1 MMHPAEAPH
10 SWGTTPWKIE
20 FKPPK
25 QPAPVS
31 ADFAVIGGGFTGLA
45 AAAWLKVLD
54 PAKSVVVLEA
64 TQIGAGASGRTG
76 GLVLDKTAADD
87 LPGLGDVLAGLKR
100 VVVKL
105 GVECELMLPGVWE
118 VARGRRGM
126 DGSKLPPPRPDSPI
140 EWNDSG
146 TLRIV
151 NEVPGG
157 SLDPGKMVS
166 ELARAGH
173 QLGVIILE
181 GSPAERVRWGAS
193 AEIEFSGGRLRA
205 GKVLFANNAQSLE
218 LSGLKDRAIPKL
230 TLAARIAPLSEEQI
244 RAIGLVERK
253 PFYTVDLPYLWGR
266 LCGDRSIV
274 WGAGLVDAPE
284 SGDVGQINV
293 KADQPARMFAGFEK
307 RVRNFHPALRD
318 VEFTHRWGGPILFR
332 ENWEPVFS
340 RHPQSDI
347 GIVLGAYA
355 GHGVALSSY
364 LGAWAAEA
372 LLGRRELPE
381 WGRIASE

>member
-10 SWGTTPWKIE
+10 PWGITPWKIE
-20 FKPPK
+20 FRPPK
-25 QPAPVS
+25 RPVPASV
-31 ADFAVIGGGFTGLA
+31 DFAVIGGGFTGLA
-45 AAAWLKVLD
+45 TAAWLKVLD

-64 TQIGAGASGRTG
+64 AQIGTGASGRTG

-87 LPGLGDVLAGLKR
+87 LPGLGDVLAGLQR
-100 VVVKL
+100 IVAKL
-105 GVECELMLPGVWE
+105 RVECNLTLPGVWE
-118 VARGRRGM
+118 VARGRTGM
-126 DGSKLPPPRPDSPI
+126 DGSKLPPPRPDSTV

-146 TLRIV
+146 TLRVV
-151 NEVPGG
+151 NEVSGG

-173 QLGVIILE
+173 ELGVIILE
-181 GSPAERVRWGAS
+181 DSPAERVTWS
-193 AEIEFSGGRLRA
+193 EHAEIHFLGRRVRA

-218 LSGLKDRAIPKL
+218 LSGLKNRATPKL

-244 RAIGLVERK
+244 GAIGLAERK

-266 LCGDRSIV
+266 LCRDHSIV
-274 WGAGLVDAPE
+274 WGAGLVDAPK

-293 KADQPARMFAGFEK
+293 RANQSARMFAGFQT

-318 VEFTHRWGGPILFR
+318 VEFTHQWGGPILFR
-332 ENWEPVFS
+332 DNWEPVFG
-340 RHPQSDI
+340 RHPENEN

-355 GHGVALSSY
+355 GHGVALSVY

-372 LLGRRELPE
+372 LLDRRELPE
-381 WGRIASE
+381 WGRIDSN

>member
-1 MMHPAEAPH
+1 MMHPAEVSHP
-10 SWGTTPWKIE
+10 WGTTPWKIE

-25 QPAPVS
+25 QPAPES

-87 LPGLGDVLAGLKR
+87 LPDLGDVLAGLKQ
-100 VVVKL
+100 VVAKL
-105 GVECELMLPGVWE
+105 GVECELLLPGVWE
-118 VARGRRGM
+118 LARGRRGM
-126 DGSKLPPPRPDSPI
+126 DGSKLPPPHPGSPI

-146 TLRIV
+146 TLRVV

-157 SLDPGKMVS
+157 SLDPGRMVS

-173 QLGVIILE
+173 RRGVIILE
-181 GSPAERVRWGAS
+181 DSRAERVTWGES
-193 AEIEFSGGRLRA
+193 TEIHFARRRLRA

-244 RAIGLVERK
+244 GAVGLAEGK

-284 SGDVGQINV
+284 SGDVGQINA
-293 KADQPARMFAGFEK
+293 KADPSARMFAGFEK

-318 VEFTHRWGGPILFR
+318 VEFTHQWGGPILFR

-340 RHPQSDI
+340 RHQQGEN
-347 GIVLGAYA
+347 GIVVGAYA
-355 GHGVALSSY
+355 GHGVALSVY

-372 LLGRRELPE
+372 LLGQRKMPE
-381 WGRIASE
+381 WGQIDSD

>member
-1 MMHPAEAPH
+1 MSHPAEAPH
-10 SWGTTPWKIE
+10 HWGIAPWKIE

-25 QPAPVS
+25 QPVPAS
-31 ADFAVIGGGFTGLA
+31 ADFAVIGAGFTGLA
-45 AAAWLKVLD
+45 AAAWLKVLE

-64 TQIGAGASGRTG
+64 EQIGSGASGRTG

-87 LPGLGDVLAGLKR
+87 LPGLGDVLAGLKGI
-100 VVVKL
+100 VAKL
-105 GVECELMLPGVWE
+105 NIKCDLMLPGVWE
-118 VARGRRGM
+118 VARGRIGM
-126 DGSKLPPPRPDSPI
+126 DASKLPPPRPDSPI

-146 TLRIV
+146 ELRVV

-166 ELARAGH
+166 ELARVGH
-173 QLGVIILE
+173 ELGVTIVE
-181 GSPAERVRWGAS
+181 NRPAEKVTWDEGAT
-193 AEIEFSGGRLRA
+193 IQFSGGRLRA

-218 LSGLKDRAIPKL
+218 LSGLRERATPKL
-230 TLAARIAPLSEEQI
+230 TLAARTAPLSEEQI
-244 RAIGLVERK
+244 AAIGLAERK

-274 WGAGLVDAPE
+274 WGAGLVDAPK
-284 SGDVGQINV
+284 SGDVGEIDV
-293 KADQPARMFAGFEK
+293 RSDKPMHMFQGFQK
-307 RVRNFHPALRD
+307 RVRNFHPALRNA
-318 VEFTHRWGGPILFR
+318 EFTHLWGGPILFR
-332 ENWEPVFS
+332 ENWEPVFG
-340 RHPQSDI
+340 RHPDNEN

-355 GHGVALSSY
+355 GHGVALSTY

-381 WGRIASE
+381 WGRIDLD